1 MSKEDVD
8 ALLIRLQTLRIEE
21 DSLIQ
26 RIIAARE
33 RETRNPRNPSVPRAP
48 ASRTTE
54 APNTTATL
62 FNVGDRVRIT
72 NRVNIIGRFFRVGDD
87 IGTIIKVTAKRVRIQ
102 TDNDLQVT
110 RDPKNV
116 EHLTER

>member
-8 ALLIRLQTLRIEE
+8 ALLIRLQTLRIQE

-33 RETRNPRNPSVPRAP
+33 QETRNPSVPRAP